1 MRRLEVSRKLM
12 IVVNDFAYFIS
23 HRKAIAVAA
32 SEKGYEVT
40 VVCPEPV
47 DESLLPEPIRIVTTS
62 LQRRSRN
69 PFTELR
75 AIGEFCR
82 LFSFHQPDIVHL
94 ITIKPYLYG
103 GVAARLSRVPAV
115 LSAVAGLGTLVATRS
130 PMASLR
136 RLVLAPLFRLAF
148 GHRNQIV
155 LFQNDSDPQALR
167 AMGALP
173 KATRCVFTKGAG
185 VDLRHWIHA
194 PEVKG
199 LPVVLMASRL
209 LVQKGVFEFVEAARR
224 INGNGQRAEFWLA
237 GKPDNANGHPVDVSL
252 LSALHESGVIKYLGH
267 HGNLHELMRQVHI
280 VCLPSYYGE
289 GVPKVLLEA
298 AASGRPIVTTDMP
311 GCRDTIDESKSGI
324 SIPPRDVDALVEHL
338 LELIDNPER
347 RRQMGRAARRKAER
361 EFGLDV
367 VIDRH
372 LEIYGSLLAGD
383 FSPARR

>member
-1 MRRLEVSRKLM
+1 MRQSEASRRLM
-12 IVVNDFAYFIS
+12 IVANDFAYFIS
-23 HRKAIAVAA
+23 HRKAIALAA
-32 SEKGYEVT
+32 SEQGYDVT

-47 DESLLPEPIRIVTTS
+47 DASLLPEPIRIVTTS

-69 PFTELR
+69 PLTELR
-75 AIGEFCR
+75 AIGEFYR
-82 LFSFHQPDIVHL
+82 LFRAHRPDIVHL

-115 LSAVAGLGTLVATRS
+115 LSAVAGLGNLVATRS

-185 VDLRHWIHA
+185 VDLRHWIPA

-209 LVQKGVFEFVEAARR
+209 LVQKGVLSLLRR
-224 INGNGQRAEFWLA
+224 RAGSMVMDSAPRSGWLA
-237 GKPDNANGHPVDVSL
+237 SP
-252 LSALHESGVIKYLGH
+252 
-267 HGNLHELMRQVHI
+267 
-280 VCLPSYYGE
+280 
-289 GVPKVLLEA
+289 
-298 AASGRPIVTTDMP
+298 TTPMDI
-311 GCRDTIDESKSGI
+311 RW
-324 SIPPRDVDALVEHL
+324 
-338 LELIDNPER
+338 
-347 RRQMGRAARRKAER
+347 MGRARR
-361 EFGLDV
+361 
-367 VIDRH
+367 
-372 LEIYGSLLAGD
+372 LA
-383 FSPARR
+383 

>member
-1 MRRLEVSRKLM
+1 MRQSEASRRLM
-12 IVVNDFAYFIS
+12 IVANDFAYFIS

-32 SEKGYEVT
+32 SEQGYDVT

-47 DESLLPEPIRIVTTS
+47 DASLLPEPIRIVTTS

-69 PFTELR
+69 PLTELR
-75 AIGEFCR
+75 AIGEFYR
-82 LFSFHQPDIVHL
+82 LFRAHRPDIVHL

-130 PMASLR
+130 LMASLR
-136 RLVLAPLFRLAF
+136 RLVLVPLYRLAF

-173 KATRCVFTKGAG
+173 QATRCAFTKGAG
-185 VDLRHWIHA
+185 VDLRHWVHA
-194 PEVKG
+194 PEG
-199 LPVVLMASRL
+199 EGRPVVLMASRL

-224 INGNGQRAEFWLA
+224 INGDGQRAVFWLA
-237 GKPDNANGHPVDVSL
+237 GKPDNANGHSVDEAVL
-252 LSALHESGVIKYLGH
+252 GAWHDSGVIRYLGH
-267 HGNLHELMRQVHI
+267 RGDLHELMGQVHV

-311 GCRDTIDESKSGI
+311 GCRDAIDESASGFLV
-324 SIPPRDVDALVEHL
+324 PPRDVDALFERL
-338 LELIDNPER
+338 TELIDSPER
-347 RRQMGRAARRKAER
+347 RREMGMAARRKAER

-372 LEIYGSLLAGD
+372 LELYSSLLAGR
-383 FSPARR
+383 FPPAGR